1 MILNPFPKRYKV
13 TELSTSFFPLMFL
26 MTMLRDEIY
35 KRRFVEFRNRSLNL

>member
-26 MTMLRDEIY
+26 MTMLRDEIL
-35 KRRFVEFRNRSLNL
+35 KGVSLSSGIVL